1 MAPFTLLTAR
11 DAKRFHELANR
22 MPRAEGL
29 EFLEHDGAVAQ
40 FWPRLNASFPEN
52 QFCLIDE
59 GTGIAA
65 GIGKSITL
73 AFDGTW
79 ADLPTEGLD
88 WAVEKGFADRAA
100 GRTPNLMSALY
111 IEIAE
116 THRGQ
121 HLSAQMLA
129 AMREIARS
137 QGFQTLIAPVR
148 PSLKSRYLL
157 IDIQTYLA
165 WTTPEGLPF
174 DPWLRVHAR
183 SGGHVLHPCPRAMV
197 VKGTRAQ
204 WAEWTGMAV
213 PGDGD
218 YIIPYGLVPVRV
230 RGDLGE
236 YIEPGV
242 WVLHEIL

>member
-165 WTTPEGLPF
+165 CVASLSTRNGGQRDSRSMGGVDRDGGPRRWRLYHSIRAGSG
-174 DPWLRVHAR
+174 AR
-183 SGGHVLHPCPRAMV
+183 AGGPGGIHR
-197 VKGTRAQ
+197 
-204 WAEWTGMAV
+204 TGS
-213 PGDGD
+213 
-218 YIIPYGLVPVRV
+218 
-230 RGDLGE
+230 LGAA
-236 YIEPGV
+236 
-242 WVLHEIL
+242 